1 MSKSKLTQ
9 DSEIDGFFRLPQ
21 VLALIPIS
29 KSTWWKWV
37 REGKAPKGTKIGPRI
52 TVWRESE
59 IKGLVVDLQN

>member
-37 REGKAPKGTKIGPRI
+37 REGKAPQGTKIGPRI